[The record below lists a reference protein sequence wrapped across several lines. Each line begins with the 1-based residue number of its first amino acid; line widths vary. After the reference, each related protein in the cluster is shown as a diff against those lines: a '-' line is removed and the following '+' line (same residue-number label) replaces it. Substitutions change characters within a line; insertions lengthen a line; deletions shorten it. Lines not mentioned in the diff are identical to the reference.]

1 MTVSVLKRIFK
12 LLIDFFLPRRCAV
25 CNSRLHEGEQVVC
38 SRCLIENSMCGVFDD
53 SSDNAML
60 RSVLGCGEMVRANT
74 LFHFHPK
81 SEMAR
86 LIYKMKYMGRWDI
99 GVQMGLHAARIFQ
112 PQGFFEGID
121 VIVPVPLTRK
131 RFWQR
136 GYNQSEMIAE
146 GLSEITGLRIDK
158 KALRRSR
165 FSESQTHLRGEQR
178 QANVADA
185 FAVDDASRLDNK
197 HILLVDDIFTTGATM
212 SACIREISSKTVG
225 TRLSIMT
232 LGLTKS

>member
-1 MTVSVLKRIFK
+1 MIVNVLKRIFK
-12 LLIDFFLPRRCAV
+12 LLIDFFLPRRCVV
-25 CNSRLHEGEQVVC
+25 CNSRLHEGEHVVC
-38 SRCLIENSMCGVFDD
+38 SRCLIENAMCGVFDD
-53 SSDNAML
+53 SNDNAML
-60 RSVLGCGEMVRANT
+60 RGVLGCGDIVRANA

-86 LIYKMKYMGRWDI
+86 LIYKMKYLGRWDI
-99 GVQMGLHAARIFQ
+99 GIYMGHHAARIFHS
-112 PQGFFEGID
+112 QGFFDGVD

-131 RFWQR
+131 RRCQR

-146 GLSEITGLRIDK
+146 GISEITGIPIEK
-158 KALRRSR
+158 KSLKRSR

-178 QANVADA
+178 LANVAGA
-185 FAVDDASRLDNK
+185 FSVDDASKLDNK
-197 HILLVDDIFTTGATM
+197 HILLVDDIFTTGATL
-212 SACIREISSKTVG
+212 SACVREISSKAVG